1 YDDRTRGTDCP
12 LARGMR
18 MTEPQT
24 SIATYLTL
32 IILASVLLKLSGIVG
47 WSWWFVFTPLWI
59 VIFIV
64 GLIIVVVV
72 VARLRERNYW

>member
-1 YDDRTRGTDCP
+1 
-12 LARGMR
+12 

-32 IILASVLLKLSGIVG
+32 IILASVLLKLSGIVS

>member
-1 YDDRTRGTDCP
+1 
-12 LARGMR
+12 
-18 MTEPQT
+18 MTETQT
-24 SIATYLTL
+24 SIATYLAL
-32 IILASVLLKLSGIVG
+32 IILVSVLLKLNGIVS

>member
-1 YDDRTRGTDCP
+1 
-12 LARGMR
+12 

-32 IILASVLLKLSGIVG
+32 IILASVLLKLSGIVS
-47 WSWWFVFTPLWI
+47 WSWWLVFTPLWI